1 MTIGRTIDRVL
12 TSVSEVVYAG
22 IIIAII
28 FVAIFVAI
36 FVLPF
41 LQGAVYLSA
50 LIVLGAGIVF
60 AIGALIYEGWKRHHP

>member
-1 MTIGRTIDRVL
+1 MTIGRTIDRIL
-12 TSVSEVVYAG
+12 TSVSEVVYAC

-28 FVAIFVAI
+28 FTAI

-41 LQGAVYLSA
+41 LKGAVYVGA

>member
-1 MTIGRTIDRVL
+1 MTIGRTIDRIL
-12 TSVSEVVYAG
+12 TSVSEVVYAC
-22 IIIAII
+22 IIIAI
-28 FVAIFVAI
+28 IFVAI